1 MAIGGSV
8 VTPVVIGV
16 GISVVLFILSYYVI
30 KKDALK
36 ATHVTFV
43 ASLLVL
49 VSSFV
54 IGSWVG
60 MGIGIVSLGML
71 LCASALY
78 VLNFTVFKHKHNT
91 L

>member
-1 MAIGGSV
+1 MAIGESV
-8 VTPVVIGV
+8 VTPVGLGV
-16 GISVVLFILSYYVI
+16 GISVVLFFLLYYVL

-43 ASLLVL
+43 ASLFVL
-49 VSSFV
+49 ATSFV

-71 LCASALY
+71 LVSSALY
-78 VLNFTVFKHKHNT
+78 ILTFTVFKHR
-91 L
+91 

>member
-1 MAIGGSV
+1 MEGSV
-8 VTPVVIGV
+8 VTPVVLGV
-16 GISVVLFILSYYVI
+16 GISVVLFILSYFVL

-36 ATHVTFV
+36 ATHVTFI

-54 IGSWVG
+54 VGSWVG

-71 LCASALY
+71 LGASALY
-78 VLNFTVFKHKHNT
+78 VLSFTVFKHRE
-91 L
+91 

>member
-1 MAIGGSV
+1 MEGSV
-8 VTPVVIGV
+8 VTPVVLGV
-16 GISVVLFILSYYVI
+16 GISVVLFILSYYVL

-36 ATHVTFV
+36 ATHVTFI

-71 LCASALY
+71 LGASAFYIL
-78 VLNFTVFKHKHNT
+78 VFTVFKHR
-91 L
+91 

>member
-1 MAIGGSV
+1 MGGSV
-8 VTPVVIGV
+8 VTPVVLGV
-16 GISVVLFILSYYVI
+16 GISVVLFILSYFVL
-30 KKDALK
+30 KKEALK
-36 ATHVTFV
+36 ATHVTFI

-71 LCASALY
+71 LGASAFY
-78 VLNFTVFKHKHNT
+78 VLTLVFK
-91 L
+91 LLD

>member
-1 MAIGGSV
+1 M
-8 VTPVVIGV
+8 
-16 GISVVLFILSYYVI
+16 L

-49 VSSFV
+49 ASSFV
-54 IGSWVG
+54 VGSWVG

-71 LCASALY
+71 LGASAFY
-78 VLNFTVFKHKHNT
+78 VLTFTVFKHR
-91 L
+91 

>member
-1 MAIGGSV
+1 MGGSV
-8 VTPVVIGV
+8 VTPVVLGI
-16 GISVVLFILSYYVI
+16 GISVVLFILSYYVL

-49 VSSFV
+49 VSSFL

-71 LCASALY
+71 LGASAFY
-78 VLNFTVFKHKHNT
+78 VLTFTVFKHRY
-91 L
+91 

>member
-1 MAIGGSV
+1 MGGSV
-8 VTPVVIGV
+8 VTPVVLGV
-16 GISVVLFILSYYVI
+16 GISVVLFILSYFVL

-36 ATHVTFV
+36 ATHVTFI

-60 MGIGIVSLGML
+60 MGVGIVSLGML
-71 LCASALY
+71 LGASAFY
-78 VLNFTVFKHKHNT
+78 VLTFTVFKQHE
-91 L
+91 

>member
-1 MAIGGSV
+1 MGGSV
-8 VTPVVIGV
+8 LTPVVLGV
-16 GISVVLFILSYYVI
+16 GISVVLFILSYYVL
-30 KKDALK
+30 KKEALK
-36 ATHVTFV
+36 ATHVTFI

-71 LCASALY
+71 LGASAFY
-78 VLNFTVFKHKHNT
+78 VLTLVFKQRE
-91 L
+91 

>member
-1 MAIGGSV
+1 MATGGSI
-8 VTPVVIGV
+8 VTPVVLGV
-16 GISVVLFILSYYVI
+16 GISVVLFFLSNYVL

-36 ATHVTFV
+36 ATHVTFI

-71 LCASALY
+71 LGASVFYILT
-78 VLNFTVFKHKHNT
+78 VTVFKQRY
-91 L
+91 

>member
-1 MAIGGSV
+1 MGGSV
-8 VTPVVIGV
+8 VTPVVLGV
-16 GISVVLFILSYYVI
+16 GISVVLFILSYFVL

-36 ATHVTFV
+36 ATHVTFI

-54 IGSWVG
+54 VGSWVG

-71 LCASALY
+71 LGASAFYILA
-78 VLNFTVFKHKHNT
+78 FTVFKQRE
-91 L
+91 

>member
-1 MAIGGSV
+1 MGGSV
-8 VTPVVIGV
+8 VTPVVLGG
-16 GISVVLFILSYYVI
+16 GISVALFILSYFVL
-30 KKDALK
+30 KKAALK
-36 ATHVTFV
+36 ATHVTLI

-71 LCASALY
+71 LGASAFY
-78 VLNFTVFKHKHNT
+78 VLTFMIFKHR
-91 L
+91 

>member
-1 MAIGGSV
+1 MGGSV
-8 VTPVVIGV
+8 VTPVVLGV
-16 GISVVLFILSYYVI
+16 GISVVLFILSYFVL

-43 ASLLVL
+43 ASILVL
-49 VSSFV
+49 ASLFV

-71 LCASALY
+71 LGASAFY
-78 VLNFTVFKHKHNT
+78 VLTFTVFK
-91 L
+91 

>member
-1 MAIGGSV
+1 MGGSV
-8 VTPVVIGV
+8 VTPVVLGV
-16 GISVVLFILSYYVI
+16 GISVVLFILSYYVL

-36 ATHVTFV
+36 ATHVTFI

-71 LCASALY
+71 LGASAFY
-78 VLNFTVFKHKHNT
+78 VLTLVFKQRE
-91 L
+91 